1 MDQHR
6 WTVVAVPH
14 GSGTSRQIQVTR
26 RGLKII
32 VGAALA
38 LFATAVLLML
48 VSISKSVD
56 LSRLERLERRYTELG
71 TELTRMH
78 GVVISLTRSVDGI
91 TTHDR
96 QVRLLAGLPA
106 RDPDVQQVGIG
117 GPSGPMTEADILLSE
132 SAVGQ
137 QAIQTRETLRSLMR
151 RAAFLA
157 GSFDEA
163 ADSLAGRVDRLTRMP
178 SIQPT
183 TGYISSP
190 FTSRRFH
197 PIHRE
202 IRPHWGIDVAALRGT
217 AIVAPA
223 PGVVKEV
230 KNHVGYGKVVTID
243 HGHGVVTRFAH
254 CDEILVQRG
263 QQVERNEEVARVGST
278 GIVTSAHLHYE
289 ILVNGLPV
297 DPRKFIFTDIVD

>member
-217 AIVAPA
+217 
-223 PGVVKEV
+223 
-230 KNHVGYGKVVTID
+230 
-243 HGHGVVTRFAH
+243 
-254 CDEILVQRG
+254 RG
-263 QQVERNEEVARVGST
+263 GQGSEKPR
-278 GIVTSAHLHYE
+278 GIRQGRHHRSRPWCRHAVCTL
-289 ILVNGLPV
+289 
-297 DPRKFIFTDIVD
+297 